1 MNRSKKNRSKKS
13 ELSLKARWLF
23 WYENRSP
30 VFRFGL
36 KFGLLLVLL
45 YVLLA
50 IPFFDRALYGYLEA
64 NAWLANV
71 ILRGLGQPTHVSE
84 VTIQSPQFAMAIR
97 RGCDAVE
104 PTWLLCAAMI
114 SFPAPLAHKLKG
126 MLVGIVL
133 LQALNLVRIVTLY
146 WILSAGK
153 RDRKALNRMLPLK
166 KIIGPGIRFAVIFGL
181 LIFPWPGLNDI
192 YGGYFRALGQA
203 VFSGQN
209 EQRIVKFQPQRVQH
223 GFSSLDTQLSLSNR
237 ALVDSSG
244 QGKVV
249 EVSLDTRSIGWLPT
263 ALTLALILATPVPWR
278 QRGWVGIAPRPR
290 LYPLFDPGVDLG

>member
-1 MNRSKKNRSKKS
+1 VNRSKKNRSQKS

-114 SFPAPLAHKLKG
+114 SFPAPLVHKLKG

-146 WILSAGK
+146 WIGIHLPAFFNSAH
-153 RDRKALNRMLPLK
+153 MEIWPTVF
-166 KIIGPGIRFAVIFGL
+166 IIVAIGL
-181 LIFPWPGLNDI
+181 F
-192 YGGYFRALGQA
+192 
-203 VFSGQN
+203 
-209 EQRIVKFQPQRVQH
+209 
-223 GFSSLDTQLSLSNR
+223 
-237 ALVDSSG
+237 
-244 QGKVV
+244 
-249 EVSLDTRSIGWLPT
+249 IGWKERSQGPEPHV
-263 ALTLALILATPVPWR
+263 AA
-278 QRGWVGIAPRPR
+278 
-290 LYPLFDPGVDLG
+290 